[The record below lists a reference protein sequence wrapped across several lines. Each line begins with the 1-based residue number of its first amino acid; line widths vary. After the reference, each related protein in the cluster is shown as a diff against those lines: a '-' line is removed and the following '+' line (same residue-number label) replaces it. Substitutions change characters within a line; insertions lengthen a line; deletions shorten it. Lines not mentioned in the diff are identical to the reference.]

1 MKLSI
6 IIPTLNEE
14 DNIEKLLGFLN
25 GLQQTYV
32 EIIVVDGGSK
42 DSTVERAKAYKNV
55 LCFDTQLMSRAKQ
68 MNYGAEKASGEM
80 LYFIHA
86 DVMPLPSFYA
96 DILQAQK
103 EGYDFGCYRFKFD
116 KEHRALA
123 FNAYFTRFNR
133 MFCRGGDQ
141 TMFITKTLFNKY
153 EGFDTYY
160 SIMEDFDFIRRVKKK
175 EKFKII
181 PKSVVVSARK
191 YDHNSYL
198 KVNLINLMS
207 YWMFMLGKSPD
218 DIRTFYK
225 KNLVMKYE

>member
-14 DNIEKLLGFLN
+14 DNIDKLLRFLSE
-25 GLQQTYV
+25 LQQTYV
-32 EIIVVDGGSK
+32 EIIVVDGGSQ
-42 DSTVERAKAYKNV
+42 DRTVQRAKTYKDV
-55 LCFDTQLMSRAKQ
+55 RCFDTQLASRAKQ
-68 MNYGAEKASGEM
+68 MNYGAEMATGEI

-86 DVMPLPSFYA
+86 DVMPLPSFYE
-96 DILQAQK
+96 DIQQAIK
-103 EGYDFGCYRFKFD
+103 EGYSFGCYRFKFD
-116 KEHRALA
+116 KPHRALQ

-141 TMFITKTLFNKY
+141 TMFITKELFNQY
-153 EGFDTYY
+153 NGFDTYY

-191 YDHNSYL
+191 YDHNSYF
-198 KVNLINLMS
+198 KVNMINLFS

-218 DIRTFYK
+218 TIRKFYK